1 MKTIA
6 QKKPTI
12 PNKTAKPPLPK
23 RKKSDNFQRNL
34 TLKPWVKPTSMKT
47 PMAMI
52 PIMIN
57 DPMKPSHPR
66 IVPPVSRLKQQ
77 QPFNRDIASSCMGFF
92 VNNYSLNDRV
102 ICKVTSEYSLSLFK
116 NRELFSSYV
125 NFSTIK
131 R

>member
-1 MKTIA
+1 MKPIDTMNPIM
-6 QKKPTI
+6 
-12 PNKTAKPPLPK
+12 PNKTAIPPLPK
-23 RKKSDNFQRNL
+23 RKKLDNFQRNL

-92 VNNYSLNDRV
+92 
-102 ICKVTSEYSLSLFK
+102 CE
-116 NRELFSSYV
+116 
-125 NFSTIK
+125 
-131 R
+131 